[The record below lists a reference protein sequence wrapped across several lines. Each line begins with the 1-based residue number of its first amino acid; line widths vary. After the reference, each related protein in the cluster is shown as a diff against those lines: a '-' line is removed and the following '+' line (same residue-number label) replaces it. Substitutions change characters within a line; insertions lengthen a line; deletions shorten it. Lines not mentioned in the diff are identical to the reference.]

1 MATKRL
7 ISPQG
12 VEVETQD
19 WDDHLNFMRAKFE
32 PGQHVAIVGPTGGG
46 KTTYAAG
53 LLDHCRRYVLAFDPK
68 GGDSTLA
75 GLGWERLTSWD
86 SRRVLH
92 RVRKNDDD
100 QKPSRFIVGKI
111 VRTHEDK
118 TAHRNLMARA
128 LHDAWEQGHW
138 TTYIDELQLTCDR
151 RFLNLSDVVEEFLIA
166 ARDKGLSVIT
176 SYQRPA
182 HVPRAASDQA
192 SWFVVGY
199 TRDTDV
205 VNRLGEMAGRP
216 GSEMRGAV
224 KGLASMPH
232 SWLVFSRNPRD
243 PLIITK
249 PDRIRRRR
257 VA

>member
-1 MATKRL
+1 MVLSTT
-7 ISPQG
+7 PQG
-12 VEVETQD
+12 SEIDVQS
-19 WDDHLNFMRAKFE
+19 WDEHLEFMRTHWQ
-32 PGQHVAIVGPTGGG
+32 PGQHIAIVGPTGSG
-46 KTTYAAG
+46 KSTYAVG
-53 LLDHCRRYVLAFDPK
+53 LLKNRRYVLGFDPK

-75 GLGWERLTSWD
+75 GSGFERISSWD
-86 SRRVLH
+86 RRRILQ

-100 QKPSRFIVGKI
+100 GKPSRFIVGKI
-111 VRTHEDK
+111 VRTHADK
-118 TAHRNLMARA
+118 GAHRTLMATA
-128 LHDAWEQGHW
+128 LHDAWEHGSW
-138 TTYIDELQLTCDR
+138 TCYVDELQLACDR

-224 KGLASMPH
+224 KGLAALPH

-243 PLIITK
+243 PLIITR
-249 PDRIRRRR
+249 PDKVTRKKS
-257 VA
+257 V